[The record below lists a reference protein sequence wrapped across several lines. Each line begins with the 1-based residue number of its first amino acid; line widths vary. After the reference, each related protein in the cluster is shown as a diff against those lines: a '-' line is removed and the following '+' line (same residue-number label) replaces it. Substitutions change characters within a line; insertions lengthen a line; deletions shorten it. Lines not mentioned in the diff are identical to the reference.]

1 MNTFLCGLIIFLA
14 MLETINK
21 KKQGFHWK
29 KEGFC
34 ALLVIM
40 TAIIVFEYRSGILG
54 CGYHFVD
61 DHEIFVLNA
70 EFGKKGITQTLINS
84 ILSDLSIRFRPT
96 YRLIRTLEA
105 FICGTSLLAWHLFH
119 MLLMISTFFLTYVF
133 ARTMN
138 CSIWSSLLFTL
149 VSLVGQ
155 QSSVIWRLGP
165 QEGIGLLLLMLTLL
179 SLIRYS
185 TKSTTG
191 NLVLSIVATVL
202 LGGIKES
209 FLLLLPIL
217 PVFLIYLDLKNAK
230 EGFHINAV
238 TKAFVRRKAYVVA
251 TFVVGL
257 VDLSIIL
264 FYVGTCSIGYAGIDS
279 SMGIKE
285 YIVAMLDICVG
296 RLNWYCRITGL
307 AVLLFIVPLTIYVFT
322 QERYRFKDYLA
333 ILLFYSGVSLYG
345 FGMQLVLYAK
355 SGMFERY
362 LLPTTF
368 LFAFFVIIGLEQLV
382 STISINPLGYYAIAI
397 ILVTGIINYYD
408 IQEYADAYVQEG
420 IDNTAVLETVGENAD
435 QGTKI
440 LVSLDPELDYSTS
453 IYLQEKFDIVHTYN
467 MTFSENEE
475 GMASDAYKRS
485 EEEREKS
492 AIRCEE
498 ADIYVG
504 YLNEIETFMTS
515 IGLQMNDFRQ
525 YVFGK
530 YVVYVM
536 K

>member
-29 KEGFC
+29 REGFC

-61 DHEIFVLNA
+61 DHEIFALNA
-70 EFGKKGITQTLINS
+70 KFGEKGLIQTLIDS
-84 ILSDLSIRFRPT
+84 IIGDFSIRFRPT
-96 YRLIRTLEA
+96 YQLIRTLEA

-138 CSIWSSLLFTL
+138 CSILSSLLFTL

-165 QEGIGLLLLMLTLL
+165 QEGIGILLLMLTLL

-191 NLVLSIVATVL
+191 NLILSIVATVL

-217 PVFLIYLDLKNAK
+217 PVFLIFLDLKNAK

-251 TFVVGL
+251 TFAVGL

-279 SMGIKE
+279 SMGIKNILWLCLISAWE
-285 YIVAMLDICVG
+285 GL
-296 RLNWYCRITGL
+296 TGI
-307 AVLLFIVPLTIYVFT
+307 AVLQGL
-322 QERYRFKDYLA
+322 RFFYL
-333 ILLFYSGVSLYG
+333 SC
-345 FGMQLVLYAK
+345 
-355 SGMFERY
+355 
-362 LLPTTF
+362 
-368 LFAFFVIIGLEQLV
+368 
-382 STISINPLGYYAIAI
+382 
-397 ILVTGIINYYD
+397 
-408 IQEYADAYVQEG
+408 
-420 IDNTAVLETVGENAD
+420 
-435 QGTKI
+435 
-440 LVSLDPELDYSTS
+440 
-453 IYLQEKFDIVHTYN
+453 H
-467 MTFSENEE
+467 
-475 GMASDAYKRS
+475 
-485 EEEREKS
+485 
-492 AIRCEE
+492 
-498 ADIYVG
+498 
-504 YLNEIETFMTS
+504 
-515 IGLQMNDFRQ
+515 
-525 YVFGK
+525 
-530 YVVYVM
+530 
-536 K
+536 